1 MAKQKVFNVT
11 GPCIPALHY
20 MVDTS
25 KKIDAIIKEY
35 VDAGEYFTIN
45 RARQY
50 GKTTTLGLLESA
62 LQSDFITIRISFEGF
77 GSDVFSSESAFVAT
91 FISKCSRSLQRNKID
106 VTIVEEWC
114 KDSTALNLPKLEEK
128 ILDLVQS
135 TNLRIVMMIDE
146 VDKSSNNQL
155 FMDFLGLLR
164 DMYLEREQHQ
174 MPAFHSVILAGV
186 HDIKNLKMKLR
197 PDEKHSYNSPWN
209 IAARFDVDMSFSAT
223 EIASML
229 EEYEQDHH
237 TGMNVQTVAEQI
249 YYYTS
254 GYPFLVSDL
263 CKVIHEEELDWSVT
277 GVNEAE
283 KRVVKEKNTL
293 FDDVTKN
300 LINNDS
306 FSNLVKRILLQG
318 AQIAFEDQNPDIDM
332 GLMYG
337 IFAKGNDG
345 FVKVS
350 NIIFET
356 RIYNYY
362 VSVEATSSNFDNVA
376 SEKSL
381 FIHDGCLDVA
391 TVLKRFSSLMYAEYR
406 EENSDF
412 LEKHA
417 GLLFLCY
424 IKPIINGT
432 GHYVVE
438 PQTRG
443 GRRMDIVVFYGTEEH
458 IIELKIWRGEKYEEK
473 GIDQLAHYLDY
484 RGQKK
489 GYLLSFCDNQTSP
502 REGKTFIHDGC
513 EIIEVIVAYR
523 DSVKR
528 N

>member
-25 KKIDAIIKEY
+25 RKIDEIINKF

-50 GKTTTLGLLESA
+50 GKTTTLELLFQR
-62 LQSDFITIRISFEGF
+62 LQTKYVVLDISFEGDDYDADSKLF
-77 GSDVFSSESAFVAT
+77 IENFLLACGDSLRRRQVDSAVIDEWLLNSESTT
-91 FISKCSRSLQRNKID
+91 FAKLGQKI
-106 VTIVEEWC
+106 
-114 KDSTALNLPKLEEK
+114 TALAAACSSPI
-128 ILDLVQS
+128 IL
-135 TNLRIVMMIDE
+135 MIDE
-146 VDKSSNNQL
+146 VDKACDNAVFIN
-155 FMDFLGLLR
+155 FLGLLR
-164 DMYLEREQHQ
+164 KKYIQQQLGKD
-174 MPAFHSVILAGV
+174 ASFHSVILAGV
-186 HDIKNLKMKLR
+186 HDVKNLKMKLR
-197 PDEKHSYNSPWN
+197 PEEKHSYNSPWN
-209 IAARFDVDMSFSAT
+209 IAARFDVDMSFSAP

-229 EEYEQDHH
+229 TEYEQDHH
-237 TGMNVQTVAEQI
+237 TGMDIEAVAGQI
-249 YYYTS
+249 HYYTS
-254 GYPFLVSDL
+254 GYPFLVSVL
-263 CKVIHEEELDWSVT
+263 CKVIHDERLEWSVA

-337 IFAKGNDG
+337 IFAKDSNG
-345 FVKVS
+345 FVNVS

-356 RIYNYY
+356 RMYNYY

-376 SEKSL
+376 AEKSL
-381 FIHDGCLDVA
+381 FIRDGRLDVE
-391 TVLKRFSSLMYAEYR
+391 TVLKRFSALMYAEYR
-406 EENSDF
+406 EENGDY
-412 LEKHA
+412 LERHA
-417 GLLFLCY
+417 GLLFLCFL
-424 IKPIINGT
+424 KPIINGT

-438 PQTRG
+438 PETRG
-443 GRRMDIVVFYGTEEH
+443 GRRMDIIVFYGSEEH

-473 GIDQLAHYLDY
+473 GIEQLAHYLNY

-502 REGKTFIHDGC
+502 REGKTITYNDS
-513 EIIEVIVAYR
+513 EIVEVIIAYR
-523 DSVKR
+523 DKE
-528 N
+528 